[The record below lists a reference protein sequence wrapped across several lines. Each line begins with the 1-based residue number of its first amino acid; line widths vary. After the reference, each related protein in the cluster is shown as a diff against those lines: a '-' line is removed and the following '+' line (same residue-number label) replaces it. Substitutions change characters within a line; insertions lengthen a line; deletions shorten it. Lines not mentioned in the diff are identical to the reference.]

1 MAINFFTP
9 IAVGWET
16 TLACNMRCK
25 HCGSIAGTKRA
36 EELTTDEA
44 IALCRQFDA
53 FPQAH
58 ITLTGGETLV
68 RKDWPQ
74 IVEELVRRR
83 GACGIIS
90 NGWSIDRDV
99 ARLLKHIQGKRGR
112 INIGLSLD
120 GDETRHDDLR
130 AKPGSYQ
137 RVIEALRNLREQGIA
152 TSIIT
157 CMHPGNVAHL
167 DHVRDV
173 ALEYGAYA
181 WQIQV
186 TAEFGRA
193 ADNSGLILQRS
204 HYRTIAKKIAGYRKE
219 LRHSPLGVYT
229 ADCVGYMGALE
240 TSLRT
245 CHWHGCHAGIRC
257 LGIQSNGNVKGCLS
271 LLEDV
276 FIEGNV
282 RQRPI
287 GEIWADPE
295 RFGYNRQFT
304 PDQLTGPCAR
314 CKYGYAC
321 RAGCH
326 STSYSMLGT
335 VYEAPYCLYAEE
347 QGWFDAAAAATPGL
361 PPAPGG
367 DPSLPREPE
376 VVSLF

>member
-25 HCGSIAGTKRA
+25 HCGSIAGAKRDD
-36 EELTTDEA
+36 ELTTDEA

-74 IVEELVRRR
+74 IVEELVQRR

-99 ARLLKHIQGKRGR
+99 AKLLKHIQGKRGR

-120 GDETRHDDLR
+120 GDEQRHDDLR
-130 AKPGSYQ
+130 AKPDSYR
-137 RVIEALRNLREQGIA
+137 RVIEALRHLRDNEIA

-157 CMHPGNVAHL
+157 CMHPGNVAVL

-204 HYRTIAKKIAGYRKE
+204 HYRTIAKKIASYRKQ

-240 TSLRT
+240 TSLRS

-257 LGIQSNGNVKGCLS
+257 LGLQSNGNVKGCLS

-276 FIEGNV
+276 FIEGNI
-282 RQRPI
+282 RRRPI
-287 GEIWADPE
+287 GEIWADPTL
-295 RFGYNRQFT
+295 FAYNRQFT
-304 PDQLTGPCAR
+304 PDQLTGVCAT

-335 VYEAPYCLYAEE
+335 VFEAPYCLYAEE
-347 QGWFDAAAAATPGL
+347 QGRFDAPSDAAVSSTPALAGDVV
-361 PPAPGG
+361 PA
-367 DPSLPREPE
+367 REPE